1 MPTSSCSEM
10 GLENCVWKMEDE
22 IPWPQTRQ
30 HLDCWKAGKRKSHPL
45 FSRCALTRPSTM
57 PSHYNVLYTP
67 YLIMLHT
74 GCYEYCGLNELC
86 FVHMNCLL
94 LHTELGAL
102 DFKYLPA

>member
-1 MPTSSCSEM
+1 MASDQAAF
-10 GLENCVWKMEDE
+10 GLLEGWKKEVS
-22 IPWPQTRQ
+22 PFVFQVCFHQ
-30 HLDCWKAGKRKSHPL
+30 AQYHA
-45 FSRCALTRPSTM
+45 
-57 PSHYNVLYTP
+57 SHYNVLCTP